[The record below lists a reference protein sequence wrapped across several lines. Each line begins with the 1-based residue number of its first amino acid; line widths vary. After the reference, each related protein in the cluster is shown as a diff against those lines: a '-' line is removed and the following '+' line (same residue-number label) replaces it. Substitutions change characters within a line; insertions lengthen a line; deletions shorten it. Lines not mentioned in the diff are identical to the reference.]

1 MKTDSNLTSAKEA
14 LKSTAEKV
22 IKSTEET
29 KENVGKTINAV
40 KDTAKSVKSKA
51 TKVTTAAKKTIAKK
65 IDVGFYVQYHGKEVS
80 KKTILEKIYEEWVKS
95 HKISELKTLSVYI
108 KVEEDTA
115 YCLVNGEIKIDL
127 KLS

>member
-1 MKTDSNLTSAKEA
+1 MKKDSNLTSAKEA
-14 LKSTAEKV
+14 LRSTAEKV

-29 KENVGKTINAV
+29 KENVEKTI
-40 KDTAKSVKSKA
+40 KSVKTRAAKA
-51 TKVTTAAKKTIAKK
+51 TTAAKKTIAKK
-65 IDVGFYVQYHGKEVS
+65 IDVGFYVQYHGKEVN
-80 KKTILEKIYEEWVKS
+80 KKTILENIYEEWVKS

-115 YCLVNGEIKIDL
+115 YCLINEEIKMNL

>member
-1 MKTDSNLTSAKEA
+1 MKKDSNLTSAKEA
-14 LKSTAEKV
+14 LRATAEKV

-40 KDTAKSVKSKA
+40 KDTAKSIKTRTTKA
-51 TKVTTAAKKTIAKK
+51 TTAAKKTIAKK
-65 IDVGFYVQYHGKEVS
+65 IDVGFYVQYHGKEIS
-80 KKTILEKIYEEWVKS
+80 KKTILEKVYEEWIKS

-115 YCLVNGEIKIDL
+115 YCLVNEEIKINL